1 MESSAKG
8 TFSILT
14 RRSLSQNLLARSSF
28 DSLCVLAALSLAT
41 TLDRHRTSY
50 SFKPVLPIQAGSP
63 FNFEAQ
69 TWEVILAAIPPFEF
83 SHNLCGR
90 PFFYPHR
97 GTQCGGISPQSVDR
111 HISNIRKPLNCPPGC
126 LVRRTAMSIAN
137 LPGPAVP
144 GRSIVLSHGY
154 IGLLRPATS
163 LRIITV
169 YAAVV
174 ALFWLATQL
183 L

>member
-1 MESSAKG
+1 
-8 TFSILT
+8 
-14 RRSLSQNLLARSSF
+14 
-28 DSLCVLAALSLAT
+28 
-41 TLDRHRTSY
+41 
-50 SFKPVLPIQAGSP
+50 
-63 FNFEAQ
+63 
-69 TWEVILAAIPPFEF
+69 
-83 SHNLCGR
+83 
-90 PFFYPHR
+90 
-97 GTQCGGISPQSVDR
+97 
-111 HISNIRKPLNCPPGC
+111 
-126 LVRRTAMSIAN
+126 MSIAN